1 VNTIRWCVTHDSPEV
16 PPWVNVC
23 NHVTRSTAGKP
34 NGIEIIFGS
43 DCEVVERL
51 VIDPS
56 DPEQVAELLTSLGFE
71 RIPKN
76 RYDYRPSGLVVHA
89 GRRWVGPWEPAE

>member
-1 VNTIRWCVTHDSPEV
+1 MKTIRWCKTHDSPEV

-71 RIPKN
+71 REPG
-76 RYDYRPSGLVVHA
+76 YSGPDPDQILQ
-89 GRRWVGPWEPAE
+89 RWVGPWEPAK